1 MLFAMKIKIAIT
13 LAALASPVAL
23 SVAPV
28 GRGSVDAGF
37 TAIPARPFQ
46 YRMAGDFSRDGKP
59 AEAPL
64 RDAVIS
70 GGVRIM
76 TSQVTSREYAH
87 CVDDGACPR
96 IPHASGA
103 TDRPMVGVSWRDAGK
118 A

>member
-59 AEAPL
+59 A
-64 RDAVIS
+64 
-70 GGVRIM
+70 
-76 TSQVTSREYAH
+76 
-87 CVDDGACPR
+87 
-96 IPHASGA
+96 
-103 TDRPMVGVSWRDAGK
+103 GVSGVCAQLDSQPVGSLHRVSAGGLH
-118 A
+118 AA